1 MRAWP
6 LIARLSRP
14 ALAVVALYAL
24 VLGTFLGGLQRPAL
38 ASLSHVLC
46 SPTGETGAPPGPP
59 SADHRDCCTLACPG
73 GTSPVPLSVSAALPG
88 LERDPAFV
96 PWAAAREQAPGRASI
111 RDTRARGPPFA

>member
-14 ALAVVALYAL
+14 ALAVAALYAL
-24 VLGTFLGGLQRPAL
+24 VLGTFLGGLQPPAL
-38 ASLSHVLC
+38 ASASHVLC
-46 SPTGETGAPPGPP
+46 SPTGQAGAPPAPP

-73 GTSPVPLSVSAALPG
+73 GTSPVPLAVPTLALP
-88 LERDPAFV
+88 EREPAFV
-96 PWAAAREQAPGRASI
+96 PWAAAREQAPGAASI